1 MNKDRKPL
9 YVSLLAL
16 IIAVVGI
23 SIAYAALST
32 SLKVN
37 FGEVTRHAF
46 VWDVKLKNETVT
58 GISSGTSGTTCGTVT
73 VTDSSTIVD
82 EVTLDKPGDKCVY
95 PITVQNKGDIDANLL
110 NVAATS
116 PRGVSC
122 DSSIESKL
130 VCGNIVYQLTSD
142 AAGTTLLRRNNQRI
156 SKTNGIS
163 EFYLVVSYE
172 VSGNALNIDA
182 THTDAG
188 FTLVY
193 GQDS

>member
-37 FGEVTRHAF
+37 FGKVTRHAF
-46 VWDVKLKNETVT
+46 IWDVKLKNETVS
-58 GISSGTSGTTCGTVT
+58 GIPSGTSGTVCGTAT
-73 VTDSSTIVD
+73 VTDSSATVD

-95 PITVQNKGDIDANLL
+95 PITVQNKGDIDANLI

-122 DSSIESKL
+122 DSSTESKM
-130 VCGNIVYQLTSD
+130 VCGNVVYQLTSD
-142 AAGTTLLRRNNQRI
+142 AAGTTPLKRNNQRI
-156 SKTNGIS
+156 LKNNGAS
-163 EFYLVVSYE
+163 DFYLVVSYE
-172 VSGNALNIDA
+172 VSANASNIDA

-193 GQDS
+193 GQD